1 MNKELKEKLDEFISD
16 FLSVSEVKQYLLIK
30 KEIESSKE
38 IALLREKLKK
48 AQKDMA
54 LSMGDVSYKEKK
66 DIYYK
71 AKREYE
77 DHPLVVNYL
86 SLQDEVYS
94 LLKELEINLKE

>member
-1 MNKELKEKLDEFISD
+1 
-16 FLSVSEVKQYLLIK
+16 
-30 KEIESSKE
+30 
-38 IALLREKLKK
+38 
-48 AQKDMA
+48 MA